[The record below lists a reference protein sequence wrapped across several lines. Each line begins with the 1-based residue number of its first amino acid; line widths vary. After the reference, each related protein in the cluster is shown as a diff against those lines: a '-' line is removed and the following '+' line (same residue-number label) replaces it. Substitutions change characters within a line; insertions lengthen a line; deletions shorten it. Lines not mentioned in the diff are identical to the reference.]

1 MKTFLVSVSRMTK
14 GKTGYRRN
22 KYQFGWSF
30 FVEEHTIESLI
41 RLAAVDGF
49 SFLAGEFDRKPPAY
63 YGRTDASTPRITEN
77 FRQTHIVPLDD
88 DGKAGNAVDFWES
101 DLLFQTYGAGYYHS
115 SSSTPARPRVRP
127 IFELGR
133 PVTASQLYQEARYA
147 FGWFYNR
154 DGQKRIDV
162 IPQIPQVWYGSAH
175 PTEYRILG
183 NVLPLEMLF
192 ELVLDPY
199 RRVKAA
205 EAEAERQRAERYQA
219 PSDNE
224 DVNRILGWLAGRR
237 SGDNRNLCLLWAAG
251 QLKRLGES
259 WATVGDNIIQAC
271 QANGY
276 FDAYA
281 GNNDAEIC
289 RIFGRSKY
297 Q

>member
-1 MKTFLVSVSRMTK
+1 MKSFVVSVSRMAR
-14 GKTGYRRN
+14 GKAGYKRD
-22 KYQFGWSF
+22 KYRFGWSF
-30 FVEEHTIESLI
+30 YPEEHTIESLI
-41 RLAAVDGF
+41 KLAAVDGY

-77 FRQTHIVPLDD
+77 FRQTCIIPLDD
-88 DGKAGNAVDFWES
+88 DGNAGNAVDFWES
-101 DLLFQTYGAGYYHS
+101 DLLFQTYGATYYCS

-127 IFELGR
+127 IFQLGQVITN
-133 PVTASQLYQEARYA
+133 PALYQEARRA
-147 FGWFYNR
+147 FGWYYP
-154 DGQKRIDV
+154 RIDPL
-162 IPQIPQVWYGSAH
+162 IQIPQVWYGSYPA
-175 PTEYRILG
+175 TDYRIIG
-183 NVLPLEMLF
+183 NVLPLDSLF
-192 ELVLDPY
+192 ELVLEPY

-289 RIFGRSKY
+289 RIFSRGKP